1 MKMLTSRTP
10 VANDAPFRLSDVKA
24 HLRVIHSEED
34 AAIAAMAWTAAAEI
48 EHFAQI
54 ALIDQMIRVT
64 IFDPSPTA
72 SMISLPIGPARADTV
87 ATVLV
92 DGLALAVTDFELV
105 PGHRPFLHLKAGFFD
120 RDPIPARM
128 SIEYIAGFGGTA
140 AAIPRDLAQ
149 AIADQ
154 AAVHFD
160 NRAPNDARA
169 LTTSPHMQRIGARYR
184 GVKI

>member
-1 MKMLTSRTP
+1 MKILTGRTP

-24 HLRVIHSEED
+24 HLRVVHSEED
-34 AAIAAMAWTAAAEI
+34 AAIANMAWTAAAEI

-54 ALIDQMIRVT
+54 ALVDQLIRVT

-92 DGLALAVTDFELV
+92 DGLPFTDFELV
-105 PGHRPFLHLKAGFFD
+105 PGHRPFLHLKAGFFE
-120 RDPIPARM
+120 RDPIPGRM

-160 NRAPNDARA
+160 NRAPHDARA

>member
-24 HLRVIHSEED
+24 HLRVVHSEED

-87 ATVLV
+87 ATVTV
-92 DGLALAVTDFELV
+92 DGLPFTDFELV

-160 NRAPNDARA
+160 NRAPHEGRA

>member
-1 MKMLTSRTP
+1 MKMLTSRMP

-24 HLRVIHSEED
+24 HLRVVHSEED

-92 DGLALAVTDFELV
+92 DGLPFTDFELV

-140 AAIPRDLAQ
+140 AAIPFDLAQ
-149 AIADQ
+149 AIVDQ

>member
-1 MKMLTSRTP
+1 MKILTGRTP

-24 HLRVIHSEED
+24 HLRVVHSEED

-92 DGLALAVTDFELV
+92 DGLPFTDFELV
-105 PGHRPFLHLKAGFFD
+105 PGHRPFLHLKAGFFE
-120 RDPIPARM
+120 RDPIPGRM

-184 GVKI
+184 GIKI